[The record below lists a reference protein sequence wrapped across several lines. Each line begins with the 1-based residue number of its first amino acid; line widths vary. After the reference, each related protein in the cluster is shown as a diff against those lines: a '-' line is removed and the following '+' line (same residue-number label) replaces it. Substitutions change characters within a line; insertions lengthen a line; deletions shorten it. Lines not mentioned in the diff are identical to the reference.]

1 MDTPPF
7 FFFFF
12 LRRVYFTSFSL
23 LILTLISTFITQT
36 TSREILPSSFRT
48 DNLPQIPYS
57 PHCGQLIPESTPTH
71 PHFTA
76 QVPTFYSAYVT
87 NGDQFL
93 GTTSQ
98 ITANLIPQTVSKT
111 SSSGVFKIQSVLTI
125 RINWSRFRNQR
136 NLLSVHGGPRFRG
149 SRRNMRFQLSGF
161 WDSASGQLCMV
172 GSSTKR
178 VIGGNSLHFD
188 AVFKSQ
194 YPNSTVINTSLIT
207 GTLESLDSEG
217 SDVYFKPISIMSFAK
232 MNYGYTL
239 IKDEMA
245 EGDVDDSVNNSSN
258 NNDNSLVNGVS
269 KLGNCYQFASLEE
282 NFELEYNCDDGRN
295 CTWIDRILG
304 FLPKFMSLNEIDC
317 SGQRRVRVSFGFS
330 NVSDIRNGYR
340 QPLDPS
346 RTLVAEGLWNIG
358 KGQLFF
364 AACRILN
371 FTKDPL
377 NATIGDCSVRVNFT
391 FADTL
396 SIRDSGVITGDIW
409 STKSVDEPDYFDR
422 IEISASGSRRAALPD
437 MKYKYTEI
445 DRAKKFCTE
454 KKDSK
459 KKGKSFPDPYSQDM
473 KFDMEVK
480 NSKGIRAWGK
490 AYPVYV
496 GDRFVQNIYP
506 YFHSRLVPTPNSA
519 GNNSYHGFLNVS
531 YRIMFSPKA
540 EFKVGG
546 RLFTVNDTIRISA
559 EGIYD
564 TDAGRLC
571 MVGCWKLKNDV
582 SAALNASKL
591 DCDTFIN
598 IQFPPRDSNVKD
610 VAKGSIES
618 KRKNSDPFYF
628 DHLDFTATSLTK
640 FQVKSA
646 FWRMDFEIALVL
658 ISNTLACVFVGLQL
672 FHVKRNPNTLPFISV
687 VMLVVITLGH
697 LIPLVLN
704 MEAFFLSSTS
714 KRTVLVGSGGWLEV
728 NEVLVRVIT
737 MVAFLL
743 EFRLLQLTW
752 SARGGGEEDSQK
764 TLWETEKKVIC
775 YTLPLYAVGA
785 LIAWLIQL
793 LRSRPTMPFQPSSYI
808 NSNPSLPFWRDMKS
822 YAGFILDGFLLPQI
836 IFNVFSDSKERALA
850 VPYYLGTTVVRLL
863 PHAYDL
869 FRAHSSSWSFDPW
882 YIYADPRMNFYS
894 TTWDILVTCLG
905 LLFVVL
911 IFLQQ
916 WLGGR
921 WVIPTRFSK
930 TVQYEKVPVGL

>member
-1 MDTPPF
+1 ME
-7 FFFFF
+7 
-12 LRRVYFTSFSL
+12 YFIVFAGSKT
-23 LILTLISTFITQT
+23 
-36 TSREILPSSFRT
+36 
-48 DNLPQIPYS
+48 
-57 PHCGQLIPESTPTH
+57 
-71 PHFTA
+71 
-76 QVPTFYSAYVT
+76 
-87 NGDQFL
+87 
-93 GTTSQ
+93 
-98 ITANLIPQTVSKT
+98 ITANLIPQTVFNT
-111 SSSGVFKIQSVLTI
+111 SSSGVFKILSSLLV
-125 RINWSRFRNQR
+125 RVNWARLRNSR
-136 NLLSVHGGPRFRG
+136 NLISVHGGPRLRVN
-149 SRRNMRFQLSGF
+149 SRNVRFQLSGF

-172 GSSTKR
+172 GSASRR
-178 VIGGNSLHFD
+178 VINGNNRHFD
-188 AVFKSQ
+188 AVFKSV
-194 YPNSTVINTSLIT
+194 YPNSAVINTSLIT

-217 SDVYFKPISIMSFAK
+217 SDGYFKLISIMSFSK
-232 MNYGYTL
+232 MNYAYTL
-239 IKDEMA
+239 IKD
-245 EGDVDDSVNNSSN
+245 DVNNVSN
-258 NNDNSLVNGVS
+258 VDNVNDDKSLVNGGR
-269 KLGNCYQFASLEE
+269 KFGNCYQFASLEE
-282 NFELEYNCDDGRN
+282 NFELEYKSECDGRN
-295 CTWIDRILG
+295 CSRIDGILG

-317 SGQRRVRVSFGFS
+317 SGPKMVRVSFGFS

-340 QPLDPS
+340 QPLDPK
-346 RTLVAEGLWNIG
+346 RTLVAEGLWNVG

-371 FTKDPL
+371 FTNEPL

-396 SIRDSGVITGDIW
+396 SIRDTGVITGHIW
-409 STKSVDEPDYFDR
+409 SIKSADEPGDFDR
-422 IEISASGSRRAALPD
+422 IEIRASGTRRAALPD

-445 DRAKKFCTE
+445 DRAQKYCAE
-454 KKDSK
+454 KKGSK
-459 KKGKSFPDPYSQDM
+459 QKVKSFPDPYSQDM

-480 NSKGIRAWGK
+480 NTKGKRAWGK
-490 AYPVYV
+490 AYPVFV

-506 YFHSRLVPTPNSA
+506 YFNSRLIPIPKSA
-519 GNNSYHGFLNVS
+519 VNNSYHGFLNIG
-531 YRIMFSPKA
+531 YRITFAPKG

-546 RLFTVNDTIRISA
+546 RSFTINDTIRISA

-571 MVGCWKLKNDV
+571 MVGCWNLKNDG
-582 SAALNASKL
+582 SAPLNASKL

-610 VAKGSIES
+610 VVKGTIES
-618 KRKNSDPFYF
+618 KRENVDPLYF
-628 DHLDFTATSLTK
+628 DHLDLSATSLTK

-646 FWRMDFEIALVL
+646 FWRMDFEIAMVL

-672 FHVKRNPNTLPFISV
+672 FHVKRNPNCLPHISL
-687 VMLVVITLGH
+687 VMLIVITLGH
-697 LIPLVLN
+697 MIPLLLN

-752 SARGGGEEDSQK
+752 SARAGEEDNQK
-764 TLWETEKKVIC
+764 TLWESEKKVIY
-775 YTLPLYAVGA
+775 YTLPLYVVRA
-785 LIAWLIQL
+785 LIAWLILL
-793 LRSRPTMPFQPSSYI
+793 LRGSHTVPYQHINI
-808 NSNPSLPFWRDMKS
+808 NSNPSLPFWRDVKS
-822 YAGFILDGFLLPQI
+822 YAGFILDAFLLPQI

-882 YIYADPRMNFYS
+882 YIYADPGMNFYS
-894 TTWDILVTCLG
+894 TTWDILISCLG

-921 WVIPTRFSK
+921 WIIPKRFSK
-930 TVQYEKVPVGL
+930 IVQYEKVPVGL